1 MGIKVSLEGGR
12 YIYRNFDRRTVLRM
26 KRARII
32 YNPTSG
38 REMFRR
44 HLADVLEK
52 MEKAGYETSCH
63 ATTGEGDAIEAA
75 KKAVERK
82 YDIVVAAGGD
92 GTINEVVNGL
102 AEQDYRPKLGIIPT
116 GTTNDFA
123 RALHI
128 PRDVDKATDIIV
140 NGDTIP
146 IDIGRMNDVYFINI
160 AGGGRLTELTYEVP
174 SKLKTMLGQL
184 AYYLKG
190 IEMLPSIKP
199 SEVTIEYDGKLYEGE
214 IMMFLIGLTNSIGG
228 FEKIAPD
235 ASLNDGMFS
244 LIILKKTNLAEF
256 IRLATLALRGE
267 HIHEPQIIYTKANRV
282 KVHSKGEMQLNIDGE
297 LGGMAPAEFENL
309 YRHLQV
315 FVPLHK
321 INPADVVYPNE

>member
-184 AYYLKG
+184 AY
-190 IEMLPSIKP
+190 
-199 SEVTIEYDGKLYEGE
+199 
-214 IMMFLIGLTNSIGG
+214 
-228 FEKIAPD
+228 
-235 ASLNDGMFS
+235 
-244 LIILKKTNLAEF
+244 
-256 IRLATLALRGE
+256 
-267 HIHEPQIIYTKANRV
+267 
-282 KVHSKGEMQLNIDGE
+282 
-297 LGGMAPAEFENL
+297 
-309 YRHLQV
+309 
-315 FVPLHK
+315 
-321 INPADVVYPNE
+321 